1 MEILQAGGRRQEFSD
16 MDYDKRLARFSLA
29 VIDGLVPG
37 VKVMVILDLEYDLG
51 AGWNFFQDIR
61 TGKYIFIE
69 FKT

>member
-1 MEILQAGGRRQEFSD
+1 MEILQSGGRGQEFSD
-16 MDYDKRLARFSLA
+16 MDYDERLAGFSLA

-37 VKVMVILDLEYDLG
+37 VKVMVIIDLEYDLG
-51 AGWNFFQDIR
+51 ACWNFFQDIR